1 MSGTLDIILGPMFS
15 GKSFELIRR
24 IRLLKILEKKF
35 MVVKP
40 LIDNRYSK
48 ESVICTHNY
57 DKEDCFCI
65 QKLEE
70 CFNYNLSEI
79 DSIFIDEGQFFPD
92 LKNCVI
98 KFVEEFNINVI
109 ITGLDGDFQR
119 KPFGQILDLIP
130 YADSCIKKKAL
141 CKICKDGTK
150 AIFSH
155 RINKDSNQDQILVGS
170 DDSYIPV
177 CRKHYLL
184 LNYISVENSIGSS

>member
-79 DSIFIDEGQFFPD
+79 DSIFIEVKFIFF
-92 LKNCVI
+92 I
-98 KFVEEFNINVI
+98 
-109 ITGLDGDFQR
+109 
-119 KPFGQILDLIP
+119 
-130 YADSCIKKKAL
+130 
-141 CKICKDGTK
+141 
-150 AIFSH
+150 
-155 RINKDSNQDQILVGS
+155 
-170 DDSYIPV
+170 
-177 CRKHYLL
+177 
-184 LNYISVENSIGSS
+184 

>member
-48 ESVICTHNY
+48 ENVICTHNY
-57 DKEDCFCI
+57 DKEDCVCI

-70 CFNYNLSEI
+70 CFSYDLSEI

-130 YADSCIKKKAL
+130 CNTCVKKVH
-141 CKICKDGTK
+141 C
-150 AIFSH
+150 
-155 RINKDSNQDQILVGS
+155 VGF
-170 DDSYIPV
+170 V
-177 CRKHYLL
+177 KMELKQFFT
-184 LNYISVENSIGSS
+184 E

>member
-35 MVVKP
+35 MVIKP

-48 ESVICTHNY
+48 KNVICTHNY
-57 DKEDCFCI
+57 DKEDCFCV

-70 CFNYNLSEI
+70 CFNHDLSKI

-92 LKNCVI
+92 LKECVI
-98 KFVEEFNINVI
+98 KFIEEFNINVI

-130 YADSCIKKKAL
+130 YADTCIKKNAL
-141 CKICKDGTK
+141 CKACKDGTK

-155 RINKDSNQDQILVGS
+155 RINKDSNKDQILVGS
-170 DDSYIPV
+170 VDSYIPV
-177 CRKHYLL
+177 CRNHYLL
-184 LNYISVENSIGSS
+184 LNQISVGSPIDSS